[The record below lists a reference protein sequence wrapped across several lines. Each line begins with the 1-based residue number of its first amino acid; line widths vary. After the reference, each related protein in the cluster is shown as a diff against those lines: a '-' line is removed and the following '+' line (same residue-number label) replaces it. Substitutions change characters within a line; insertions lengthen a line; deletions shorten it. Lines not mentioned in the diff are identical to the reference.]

1 MKPIIHP
8 LLILAL
14 LSAPTEALAQGLLY
28 AKQTI
33 FGMDCA
39 PCAYGI
45 EKGLKNLPGIE
56 SVKVSLNDGYAE
68 VTVAPGS
75 AVSLDQIRRIV
86 RDNGFTPKEARIDLE
101 GTLQLNPRPQLR
113 AGAIT
118 YPLVLSGEKE
128 IAPGLPV
135 KLTGVV
141 AADAAQV
148 QVEKIESS
156 TAKEPG

>member
-1 MKPIIHP
+1 MKLIIRP

-14 LSAPTEALAQGLLY
+14 LSTAPTALAQGLVH

-45 EKGLKNLPGIE
+45 EKGLKKLPGVA

-75 AVSLDQIRRIV
+75 SVSVAQIRRVI

-101 GTLQLNPRPQLR
+101 GTLQLIPRPQLL
-113 AGAIT
+113 AGGT
-118 YPLVLSGEKE
+118 SYPLVLSSQAG
-128 IAPGLPV
+128 IATGQRV

-141 AADAAQV
+141 AADAEQV
-148 QVEKIESS
+148 QVENIEPLP
-156 TAKEPG
+156 AKG